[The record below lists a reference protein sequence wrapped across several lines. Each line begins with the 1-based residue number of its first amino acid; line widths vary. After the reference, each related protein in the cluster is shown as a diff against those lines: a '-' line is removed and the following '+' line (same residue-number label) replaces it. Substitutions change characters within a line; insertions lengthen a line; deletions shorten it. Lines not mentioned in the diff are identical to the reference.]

1 MTMYTASNT
10 RRAKVYDVDTKEELK
25 HVASIDTETGE
36 VTIFPLPVR
45 LNADRTE
52 VETYKVRYRT
62 ISPIFGGYPVPCLFH
77 CYGRLA

>member
-25 HVASIDTETGE
+25 QVASIDTETGE
-36 VTIFPLPVR
+36 AVVFRHPLKIT
-45 LNADRTE
+45 ADGE
-52 VETYKVRYRT
+52 AETYKVRYRT